1 MKRRTLRQLRP
12 KPQPEDHHSVYVVL
26 PGAASGKLPRS
37 EVVYNNQK
45 ARPRATP
52 GSESWRSTR
61 PRLETERDS
70 DGCPYGT
77 SRRPPRFIL
86 C

>member
-45 ARPRATP
+45 ARLASELLRAQKA
-52 GSESWRSTR
+52 G
-61 PRLETERDS
+61 
-70 DGCPYGT
+70 
-77 SRRPPRFIL
+77 
-86 C
+86 